1 MREAPGNKI
10 AELRKA
16 QGMTRLEL
24 AEKMAVTENVI
35 LEWENNLS
43 YPDNKSLQILAEL
56 LDVSSDELLQPQ
68 KPASVPTKDFREI
81 IPLIFKAVALAM
93 GIAVIV
99 LTSMNKLEVESGIV
113 MLGIGLA
120 CAGVSLLGR

>member
-1 MREAPGNKI
+1 MREALGNKI

-56 LDVSSDELLQPQ
+56 LDVSSDELLQLQ

-81 IPLIFKAVALAM
+81 ITLIFKPVALAM

>member
-1 MREAPGNKI
+1 MREAPGNII

-16 QGMTRLEL
+16 QGIMRLEL

-35 LEWENNLS
+35 SEWENDLS
-43 YPDNKSLQILAEL
+43 CPDIKSLQILAELL
-56 LDVSSDELLQPQ
+56 LDVSSDELLQSQ

-99 LTSMNKLEVESGIV
+99 LSSMNKLEVESGIV

-120 CAGVSLLGR
+120 